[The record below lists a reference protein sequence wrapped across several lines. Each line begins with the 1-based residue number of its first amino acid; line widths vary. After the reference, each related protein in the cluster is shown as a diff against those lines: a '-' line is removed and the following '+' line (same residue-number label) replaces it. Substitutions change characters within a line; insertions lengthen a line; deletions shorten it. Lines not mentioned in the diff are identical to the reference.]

1 MTHNI
6 LGAKICSEYYKYLL
20 CAFLRY
26 PTAAQRQIGETMAK
40 GLFSSLKGVHV
51 PHRKNTALMETVVMP
66 PPKSVVIPTVMH
78 IGAPAKPIVKAGDK
92 VAVGQ
97 LIAESGGFVSAP
109 IHASVSG
116 VVKKVEEITLSNGRN
131 APAII
136 IESDGE
142 MTVYEGLTKPEIN
155 SLADLAE
162 AIRASGIV
170 GLGGAGFPTSVKLAI
185 KDIEQAEYF
194 VINGAECE
202 PYITS
207 DTRTMLEHSDLIE
220 RGVRRISEYLKPKAV
235 YIGIEN
241 NKPKSVAK
249 LKQVFADDPTIIVKA
264 LPSMYP
270 QGGEKVLIYNT
281 TGRIVPEGK
290 LPLDVGVVV
299 MNVTTLANIERYIET
314 GMPLVEKVVTV
325 DGSAVKNPMNVAVP
339 IGTRLGDVFEF
350 CGGFKSAPAKVLYG
364 GPMMGTAVPS
374 LEAPI
379 LKNTNAILAFDE
391 HDAAYKEATPCL
403 RCGNCVNHCPMRLDP
418 PAIAKAYNS
427 GNMEALVKQ
436 KVNLCMECGAC
447 AFVCP
452 AHQPIVQRHKLAKA
466 ALRDWQNSQKGGKA

>member
-1 MTHNI
+1 
-6 LGAKICSEYYKYLL
+6 
-20 CAFLRY
+20 
-26 PTAAQRQIGETMAK
+26 MAK
-40 GLFSSLKGVHV
+40 GLFNSLKGVHV
-51 PHRKNTALMETVVMP
+51 PHRKNTALMETVKMP
-66 PPKSVVIPTVMH
+66 PPKMVVIPTVMH
-78 IGAPAKPIVKAGDK
+78 IGAPAKPVVKAGDK

-97 LIAESGGFVSAP
+97 LIAEAGGFVSAP

-116 VVKKVEEITLSNGRN
+116 VVKKIEDIVLSNGRS
-131 APAII
+131 APAIV

-142 MTVYEGLTKPEIN
+142 MTTYEGLIKPVIN
-155 SLADLAE
+155 SMDDFAE
-162 AIRASGIV
+162 AVRKSGIV
-170 GLGGAGFPTSVKLAI
+170 GLGGAGFPTAVKLAI

-207 DTRTMLEHSDLIE
+207 DTRTMLEHADLIE
-220 RGVRRISEYLKPKAV
+220 SGVRNISKHLKPKAV

-249 LKQVFADDPTIIVKA
+249 LKKVFADDPTVIVKP

-281 TGRIVPEGK
+281 TGRVVPEGK
-290 LPLDVGVVV
+290 LPLDVGVVI
-299 MNVTTLANIERYIET
+299 MNVTTLANIEHYLET

-325 DGSAVKNPMNVAVP
+325 DGSAVAHPMNVLVP
-339 IGTRLGDVFEF
+339 IGTKLRDVFEF
-350 CGGFKSAPAKVLYG
+350 CGGFKSTPAKVLYG
-364 GPMMGTAVPS
+364 GPMMGTAVPN
-374 LEAPI
+374 LDAPI

-391 HDAAYKEATPCL
+391 HDAAHKEPTPCL

-418 PAIAKAYNS
+418 PSIAKAYNT
-427 GNMEALVKQ
+427 GNMEALMKQ

-466 ALRDWQNSQKGGKA
+466 ALRNWQNSQKGGKA